1 MTTSTYHTRTYHTRG
16 SVPLFSMQWE
26 TLPPAIDATA
36 LQRTVL
42 FSDVVRSTELIDRHG
57 DLAWLDMVDR
67 HTRAVSAAATAH
79 GGTIGNFMGDGFM
92 LMFERPSDAVACALR
107 LQRDSASNRL
117 LGLRIGIDHGDV
129 YTFRGEWSVGLTIH
143 IASRLTD
150 LSRDGGIAVSDRC
163 AQAVRDA
170 VPVRSLE
177 TRLVAIRG
185 VTEPCVVHLV
195 DPSAFALPIDDQPAA
210 RPVAN
215 SAP

>member
-1 MTTSTYHTRTYHTRG
+1 MSDTMYQTRG
-16 SVPLFSMQWE
+16 SGPLFNMQWE
-26 TLPPAIDATA
+26 TLPPVNDAA
-36 LQRTVL
+36 RPLQRTVL

-67 HTRAVSAAATAH
+67 HTRAVSAAAAAH
-79 GGTIGNFMGDGFM
+79 GGTISNFMGDGFM

-107 LQRDSASNRL
+107 LHRDSASNRL

-170 VPVRSLE
+170 VPVRSVE

-195 DPSAFALPIDDQPAA
+195 DPSAFALPVDDQPAP
-210 RPVAN
+210 RPTAN